1 MADELVDGG
10 VSEPFRA
17 IFDVN
22 TSKTVIKMKTA
33 NTVNFLL
40 YNKPPFFAVIKKG
53 LPKKNNIFIL
63 KLRRGRENKKIS
75 TGIALS
81 GSQVP

>member
-10 VSEPFRA
+10 VSKPFRA

-53 LPKKNNIFIL
+53 LPQKMIYIYIKTATR
-63 KLRRGRENKKIS
+63 KGE
-75 TGIALS
+75 
-81 GSQVP
+81 

>member
-53 LPKKNNIFIL
+53 LPPKKLIYIYIKNATRKGEKENINRNSPF
-63 KLRRGRENKKIS
+63 R
-75 TGIALS
+75 
-81 GSQVP
+81 

>member
-53 LPKKNNIFIL
+53 LPQKNNIYL
-63 KLRRGRENKKIS
+63 Y
-75 TGIALS
+75 
-81 GSQVP
+81 